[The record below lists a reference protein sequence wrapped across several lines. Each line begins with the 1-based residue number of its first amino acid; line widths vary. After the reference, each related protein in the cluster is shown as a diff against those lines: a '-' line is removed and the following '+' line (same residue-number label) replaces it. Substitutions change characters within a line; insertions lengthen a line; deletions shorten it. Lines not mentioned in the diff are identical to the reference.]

1 MALIDGKKLRR
12 IKIFTLLTTLV
23 SFLTGGVPKILD
35 FFQNKSDNKHE
46 LAMAQLQMSQQL
58 ELQKAGYVLQKDI
71 EEIKYDQIQTQVAGE
86 ERTALYNHD
95 IEIGKGAST
104 WVINL
109 RAMVRP
115 AITFGLFGLLV
126 VVELFGFYYAIHT
139 NISYNDAMRTLW
151 SDDMQTVWA
160 SIVAFHFGTRAFAK

>member
-1 MALIDGKKLRR
+1 
-12 IKIFTLLTTLV
+12 
-23 SFLTGGVPKILD
+23 
-35 FFQNKSDNKHE
+35 
-46 LAMAQLQMSQQL
+46 
-58 ELQKAGYVLQKDI
+58 LQKDI
-71 EEIKYDQIQTQVAGE
+71 EEIKYDQIQTQVAGA
-86 ERTALYNHD
+86 ERTALYEHD

-126 VVELFGFYYAIHT
+126 VVELFGFYYAVHT
-139 NISYNDAMRTLW
+139 GISYHDAMRTLW

>member
-1 MALIDGKKLRR
+1 ML
-12 IKIFTLLTTLV
+12 TLFTTLI
-23 SFLTGGVPKILD
+23 SFLTGGLPKLLD
-35 FFQNKSDNKHE
+35 FFQDKTDKSHE
-46 LAMAQLQMSQQL
+46 LAMAQLQFTQQL
-58 ELQKAGYVLQKDI
+58 ELQKAGFSLQKDL
-71 EEIKYDQIQTQVAGE
+71 EEIKYDEIQTQTAAGE
-86 ERTALYNHD
+86 RSALYQHD

-126 VVELFGFYYAIHT
+126 CVELFGFYFAVHT
-139 NISYNDAMRTLW
+139 GTSYQLAMSNLW
-151 SDDMQTVWA
+151 SSDMQTVWA

>member
-1 MALIDGKKLRR
+1 M
-12 IKIFTLLTTLV
+12 FTLLTTLL

-46 LAMAQLQMSQQL
+46 LAMAQLQMTQQL

-86 ERTALYNHD
+86 ERTALYQHD

-126 VVELFGFYYAIHT
+126 VVEIFGFYYAVHT
-139 NISYNDAMRTLW
+139 GISYNDAMVTLW
-151 SDDMQTVWA
+151 SNDMQTVWA
-160 SIVAFHFGTRAFAK
+160 SIVAFWFGTQAFSKK

>member
-1 MALIDGKKLRR
+1 
-12 IKIFTLLTTLV
+12 
-23 SFLTGGVPKILD
+23 
-35 FFQNKSDNKHE
+35 
-46 LAMAQLQMSQQL
+46 
-58 ELQKAGYVLQKDI
+58 LQKDI

-86 ERTALYNHD
+86 ERTALYEHD

-126 VVELFGFYYAIHT
+126 VVELFGFYYAVHT
-139 NISYNDAMRTLW
+139 GISYNDAMRTLW

>member
-1 MALIDGKKLRR
+1 ML
-12 IKIFTLLTTLV
+12 TLFTTLI
-23 SFLTGGVPKILD
+23 SFLTGGLPKLLN
-35 FFQNKSDNKHE
+35 FFQDKTDKSHE
-46 LAMAQLQMSQQL
+46 LAMAQLQFTQQL
-58 ELQKAGYVLQKDI
+58 ELQKAGFSLQKDL
-71 EEIKYDQIQTQVAGE
+71 EEIKYDEIQTQTAAG
-86 ERTALYNHD
+86 ERTALYQHD

-126 VVELFGFYYAIHT
+126 CVELFGFYFAVHT
-139 NISYNDAMRTLW
+139 GTSYQLAMSNLW
-151 SDDMQTVWA
+151 SSDMQTVWA

>member
-1 MALIDGKKLRR
+1 M
-12 IKIFTLLTTLV
+12 FTLLTTLV

-46 LAMAQLQMSQQL
+46 LAMAQLQMTQQL
-58 ELQKAGYVLQKDI
+58 ELQKAGFVLQKDI
-71 EEIKYDQIQTQVAGE
+71 EEIKYDQIQTQVAGA
-86 ERTALYNHD
+86 ERTALYEHD

-126 VVELFGFYYAIHT
+126 VVELFGFYYAVHT
-139 NISYNDAMRTLW
+139 GISYNDAMRTLW

>member
-1 MALIDGKKLRR
+1 M
-12 IKIFTLLTTLV
+12 FTLLTTLV
-23 SFLTGGVPKILD
+23 SFLTGGVPKLLD

-46 LAMAQLQMSQQL
+46 LEMAQLQFTQQL
-58 ELQKAGYVLQKDI
+58 ELQKAGFSLQKDL
-71 EEIKYDQIQTQVAGE
+71 EEIKYDEIQNTTAGA
-86 ERTALYNHD
+86 ERTALYQHD

-126 VVELFGFYYAIHT
+126 CVELFGFYFAVHT
-139 NISYNDAMRTLW
+139 GTTYQVAMSNLW
-151 SDDMQTVWA
+151 STDMQTVWA
-160 SIVAFHFGTRAFAK
+160 SICAFHFGTRAFGK

>member
-1 MALIDGKKLRR
+1 M
-12 IKIFTLLTTLV
+12 FTLLTTLV
-23 SFLTGGVPKILD
+23 SFLTGGVPKLLD

-46 LAMAQLQMSQQL
+46 LEMAQLQFTQQL
-58 ELQKAGYVLQKDI
+58 ELQKLGFSLQKDL
-71 EEIKYDQIQTQVAGE
+71 EEIKYDEIQTQTDGA
-86 ERTALYNHD
+86 EREALYQHD

-126 VVELFGFYYAIHT
+126 CVELFGFYFAIHT
-139 NISYNDAMRTLW
+139 GTTYQVAMSNLW
-151 SDDMQTVWA
+151 STDMQTVWA
-160 SIVAFHFGTRAFAK
+160 SIVAFHFGTRAFNK

>member
-1 MALIDGKKLRR
+1 
-12 IKIFTLLTTLV
+12 
-23 SFLTGGVPKILD
+23 VPKILD

-46 LAMAQLQMSQQL
+46 LAMAQLQMTQQL

-86 ERTALYNHD
+86 ERTALYEHD

-126 VVELFGFYYAIHT
+126 VVELFGFYYAVHT
-139 NISYNDAMRTLW
+139 GISYNDAMRTLW

>member
-1 MALIDGKKLRR
+1 M
-12 IKIFTLLTTLV
+12 FTLLTTLV
-23 SFLTGGVPKILD
+23 SFLTGGVPKLLD

-46 LAMAQLQMSQQL
+46 LEMAQLQFTQQL
-58 ELQKAGYVLQKDI
+58 ELQKAGFSLQKDL
-71 EEIKYDQIQTQVAGE
+71 EEIKYDEIQTQTAGA
-86 ERTALYNHD
+86 ERTALYQHD

-115 AITFGLFGLLV
+115 AITFGLFGILV
-126 VVELFGFYYAIHT
+126 CVELFGFFFAVHT
-139 NISYNDAMRTLW
+139 GTTYQVAMNDLW

-160 SIVAFHFGTRAFAK
+160 SIIAFHFGSRAFAK